1 MAGSHFKT
9 RDAAQHLTATLALLA
24 VLALPFHFHVF
35 TPTAQL
41 AQECSC
47 YQGARTYAVALPA
60 PADWTPLFHA
70 SVVHADEPELIARIA
85 VAFSTIRA
93 PPALAL
99 V

>member
-1 MAGSHFKT
+1 M
-9 RDAAQHLTATLALLA
+9 RNVAQHLTTTLVLLA

-47 YQGARTYAVALPA
+47 YQGARTYAVALTE

-70 SVVHADEPELIARIA
+70 SVVHEVEPELITRIA

-93 PPALAL
+93 PPSVAS